1 VSEESGGSTD
11 QTPCEECGDP
21 IRFDTARA
29 YYKTPDER
37 FWHPECL
44 PEDLRARGELHAA
57 AREVRNDPEQSL
69 QEADF

>member
-1 VSEESGGSTD
+1 MSDETE

-21 IRFDTARA
+21 IRFDRART

-44 PEDLRARGELHAA
+44 PEEHRSVDAGINSSGGGDGR
-57 AREVRNDPEQSL
+57 
-69 QEADF
+69 